1 MLCDEHFEAVEAGER
16 WVVDMATGRAS
27 VLMGSDLPPSFN
39 RWQAVEGH
47 LSSAGDS
54 LLMRLELQRPDGSMS
69 DIDVEMT
76 AEQARGLEEVLHVG
90 WVESPPDEHS

>member
-1 MLCDEHFEAVEAGER
+1 
-16 WVVDMATGRAS
+16 VDMTTGRAS

-54 LLMRLELQRPDGSMS
+54 LLMRLELQRPDGTMS
-69 DIDVEMT
+69 DIDLGAAPVEVRH
-76 AEQARGLEEVLHVG
+76 AAVGSVARA
-90 WVESPPDEHS
+90 